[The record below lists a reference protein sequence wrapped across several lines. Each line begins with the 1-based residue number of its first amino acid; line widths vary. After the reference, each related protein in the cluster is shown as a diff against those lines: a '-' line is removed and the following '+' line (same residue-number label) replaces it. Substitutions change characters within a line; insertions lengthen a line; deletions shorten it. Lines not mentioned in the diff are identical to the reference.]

1 MQKKVL
7 TWTTLQKE
15 FSFRL
20 LRDQTF
26 ELQFR
31 LIYHIQ
37 KLQRKTF
44 QNFVFS
50 TDKTVDKKKANH
62 IKKRWTTPKNI
73 FWGKKIHSYAW
84 NVSLNRVFNC
94 RRQSDLNFMLYIF
107 FVKCKETINHETC
120 QEIKTFD
127 FSQLLHTPSKT
138 RKKGL
143 WLLCFDFMAALLAAA
158 GGDFDPLTHINIILQ
173 S

>member
-1 MQKKVL
+1 MGNGKWDIFLWFLDTVFKSQIKINKVWSTITIVTPPKPFFKCLSKVLILHHCYLFCLKSSAKKVL

-62 IKKRWTTPKNI
+62 IKKDGPHLK
-73 FWGKKIHSYAW
+73 
-84 NVSLNRVFNC
+84 
-94 RRQSDLNFMLYIF
+94 IF
-107 FVKCKETINHETC
+107 FEAKKFILMHEM
-120 QEIKTFD
+120 
-127 FSQLLHTPSKT
+127 SH
-138 RKKGL
+138 
-143 WLLCFDFMAALLAAA
+143 
-158 GGDFDPLTHINIILQ
+158 
-173 S
+173 